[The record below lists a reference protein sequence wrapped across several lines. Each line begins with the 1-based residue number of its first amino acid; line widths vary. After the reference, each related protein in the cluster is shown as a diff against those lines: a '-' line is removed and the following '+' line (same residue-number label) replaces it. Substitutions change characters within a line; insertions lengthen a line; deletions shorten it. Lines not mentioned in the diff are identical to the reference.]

1 MKVQNAAQKKV
12 KKTDNYKEANN
23 REDNFTDVRMYV
35 CIVNQKEYK
44 RTDKII

>member
-23 REDNFTDVRMYV
+23 REDNFTDVRMYGDTV
-35 CIVNQKEYK
+35 RV
-44 RTDKII
+44 RVGD